1 MKTYAKNLIEGI
13 ISDTITRVHSDDA
26 DDEDKNNEETDV
38 SLSLASEKET
48 EAATVGSETAG
59 ISGHSASV
67 ASAIMAATSTKSPSS
82 HVETDSLDESEHA
95 GQHSWTN
102 DADLPR
108 HWLGF
113 TQLSKLN
120 TRGLGYSENYWGLN
134 FWRM

>member
-1 MKTYAKNLIEGI
+1 MKTYAKNLIDGI

-48 EAATVGSETAG
+48 EAAAVGSETAG
-59 ISGHSASV
+59 ISAGHSASV

-95 GQHSWTN
+95 GQHS
-102 DADLPR
+102 
-108 HWLGF
+108 
-113 TQLSKLN
+113 
-120 TRGLGYSENYWGLN
+120 
-134 FWRM
+134 

>member
-48 EAATVGSETAG
+48 EAAAVGSETAG

-67 ASAIMAATSTKSPSS
+67 AAIMAATSTKSPSS

-102 DADLPR
+102 DADLLR
-108 HWLGF
+108 HGLRF

-120 TRGLGYSENYWGLN
+120 SL
-134 FWRM
+134 

>member
-48 EAATVGSETAG
+48 EAAAAVGSETAG

-108 HWLGF
+108 HGLRF

-120 TRGLGYSENYWGLN
+120 TL
-134 FWRM
+134 